1 MRRFMHAP
9 VSPDAPK
16 LEIEAYDENAVLQTV
31 GKVGFNEADV
41 YEGGEYRFS
50 LRLEAAVW
58 CIYQRGEATS
68 VAARQAR
75 A

>member
-1 MRRFMHAP
+1 MRRFMLAP
-9 VSPDAPK
+9 VSPDAQK

-58 CIYQRGEATS
+58 CIYQRNSASPASRG
-68 VAARQAR
+68 QA
-75 A
+75 